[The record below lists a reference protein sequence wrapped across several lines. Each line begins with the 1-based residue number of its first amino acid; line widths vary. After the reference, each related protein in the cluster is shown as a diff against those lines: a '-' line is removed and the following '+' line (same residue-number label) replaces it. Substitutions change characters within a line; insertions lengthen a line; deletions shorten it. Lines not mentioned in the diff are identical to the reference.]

1 MVGYRR
7 ARAWPWLVLCTLAP
21 LAAVSASDLEERL
34 ERLEAQMERLI
45 RQLEQQQQPTETQPP
60 AQPLPQAPAEPAEA
74 PAPPP
79 ATVAPAVPAQPVAP
93 PAPPAA
99 PAARP
104 GEVRLRYFLESAEL
118 GTTPPD
124 TAPMADGLFAL
135 EGDLR
140 MDPFRYG
147 AAGRRLVG
155 GYRDPSEYR
164 AVGILLEGRLEIPN
178 AGVHRFE
185 VTPKPAREGGGS
197 PVANEMTVHLWV
209 AGEPVVALEGVRT
222 WRRRTVERTLPAGS
236 HSFRL
241 WVVANS
247 PDYGPAPIDSR
258 LGMEV
263 VMPGRAE
270 VTPLW
275 RLMSAPGTP

>member
-1 MVGYRR
+1 MLRHRR
-7 ARAWPWLVLCTLAP
+7 VRGWLWLAPCALAP
-21 LAAVSASDLEERL
+21 LAAVNASDLEERL

-45 RQLEQQQQPTETQPP
+45 HLLEQQE
-60 AQPLPQAPAEPAEA
+60 AQPAPEAPAEP

-79 ATVAPAVPAQPVAP
+79 ATVAPAPPAQPAT
-93 PAPPAA
+93 PAA

-104 GEVRLRYFLESAEL
+104 GEARLRYFLESAAL
-118 GTTPPD
+118 GTTPPE
-124 TAPMADGLFAL
+124 TVPMADGLFAL

-147 AAGRRLVG
+147 AAERRLVG

-164 AVGILLEGRLEIPN
+164 AVGILLEGRLEIPS
-178 AGVHRFE
+178 AGMHRFE

-197 PVANEMTVHLWV
+197 PVANEMTVHLQV

-236 HSFRL
+236 HPFRL

-247 PDYGPAPIDSR
+247 PGYGPPPIDSR

-275 RLMSAPGTP
+275 RLMFPPETP